1 MGIFDRQKPSPAY
14 AADEQ
19 QRADGL
25 AKRIQQI
32 KSNPDNPSNNVIH
45 HYQDAYRDASHNAAT
60 HTEQPKR
67 KGWRS

>member
-25 AKRIQQI
+25 AKRIQKI
-32 KSNPDNPSNNVIH
+32 KSNPDNPSNSVLH
-45 HYQDAYRDASHNAAT
+45 HYQDAYRDASGNAAA